1 MYFQNIDRVK
11 KFICPAKS
19 KKIKEHCAAALSV
32 YMGLCACGHGGRRLF
47 LLSST
52 VSNSL
57 LIGIELTF

>member
-11 KFICPAKS
+11 KFICPAMS
-19 KKIKEHCAAALSV
+19 KKIKEHCAAASSV
-32 YMGLCACGHGGRRLF
+32 YMGLCVWEWGEEVIS
-47 LLSST
+47 LSST